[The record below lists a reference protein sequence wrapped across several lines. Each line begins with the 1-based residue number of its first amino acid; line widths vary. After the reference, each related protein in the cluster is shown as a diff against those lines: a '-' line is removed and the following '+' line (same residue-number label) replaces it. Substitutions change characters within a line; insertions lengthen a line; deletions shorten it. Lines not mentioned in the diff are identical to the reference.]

1 MFGKPACHPH
11 PLPTC
16 AILILHH
23 APPPRR
29 LGLVMDSDGLLLM
42 DGGRVV
48 ESGNPKKLAAEPKS
62 RFAQLVQAAR
72 DFNNRTLT
80 Y

>member
-1 MFGKPACHPH
+1 M
-11 PLPTC
+11 
-16 AILILHH
+16 
-23 APPPRR
+23 
-29 LGLVMDSDGLLLM
+29 MDSDGLLLM